1 MYWVW
6 MLIVSLIA
14 GIIFGPLARLVLP
27 GKQNISLGWTI
38 LGGGIGAF
46 IGGLIAYFL
55 GVKDTSGPDWIQYL
69 IQIICAAIVIDHLV
83 AQQQSQNRLA
93 QAPPNGRRSHQK
105 AGGRCRLQPAH
116 PPQFAWQTHQ
126 FAW

>member
-27 GKQNISLGWTI
+27 GKQNIGLGWTI

-46 IGGLIAYFL
+46 IGGLIAKAL
-55 GVKDTSGPDWIQYL
+55 GVKDTPGPDWTQYL
-69 IQIICAAIVIDHLV
+69 IQIICAAIVV
-83 AQQQSQNRLA
+83 AIVS
-93 QAPPNGRRSHQK
+93 
-105 AGGRCRLQPAH
+105 
-116 PPQFAWQTHQ
+116 AWKSRAKT
-126 FAW
+126 A

>member
-14 GIIFGPLARLVLP
+14 GIIFGPLGRLIAP
-27 GKQNISLGWTI
+27 GKQNISIGWTI

-46 IGGLIAYFL
+46 IGGLIAKAV

-69 IQIICAAIVIDHLV
+69 LQAIAAAVVVMAI
-83 AQQQSQNRLA
+83 AAYQ
-93 QAPPNGRRSHQK
+93 GRSKR
-105 AGGRCRLQPAH
+105 A
-116 PPQFAWQTHQ
+116 
-126 FAW
+126 

>member
-14 GIIFGPLARLVLP
+14 GVIFGPLARLVLP
-27 GKQNISLGWTI
+27 GKQNISLGLTI

-46 IGGLIAYFL
+46 AGGLIAKAL

-69 IQIICAAIVIDHLV
+69 IQIACAAVVV
-83 AQQQSQNRLA
+83 AIISARKGSKTA
-93 QAPPNGRRSHQK
+93 A
-105 AGGRCRLQPAH
+105 
-116 PPQFAWQTHQ
+116 
-126 FAW
+126 

>member
-14 GIIFGPLARLVLP
+14 GIIFGPIARLVLR

-46 IGGLIAYFL
+46 IGGLIAKAL
-55 GVKDTSGPDWIQYL
+55 GVKDTDGPDWIQYL
-69 IQIICAAIVIDHLV
+69 FQIVCAAVVVSIISARKGKVS
-83 AQQQSQNRLA
+83 A
-93 QAPPNGRRSHQK
+93 
-105 AGGRCRLQPAH
+105 
-116 PPQFAWQTHQ
+116 
-126 FAW
+126 

>member
-6 MLIVSLIA
+6 MIIVSLIA

-46 IGGLIAYFL
+46 IGGLIAKLL

-69 IQIICAAIVIDHLV
+69 IQIICAAIVV
-83 AQQQSQNRLA
+83 AIISSRNSRA
-93 QAPPNGRRSHQK
+93 KTA
-105 AGGRCRLQPAH
+105 
-116 PPQFAWQTHQ
+116 
-126 FAW
+126 

>member
-46 IGGLIAYFL
+46 IGGLIAKAF
-55 GVKDTSGPDWIQYL
+55 GVKDTPGPDWTQYL
-69 IQIICAAIVIDHLV
+69 IQIVCAAIVV
-83 AQQQSQNRLA
+83 AIISARN
-93 QAPPNGRRSHQK
+93 SKTK
-105 AGGRCRLQPAH
+105 AA
-116 PPQFAWQTHQ
+116 
-126 FAW
+126 

>member
-46 IGGLIAYFL
+46 IGGLIAKAF
-55 GVKDTSGPDWIQYL
+55 GVKDTPGLDWTQYL
-69 IQIICAAIVIDHLV
+69 IQIICAVIVVGVI
-83 AQQQSQNRLA
+83 AGYQS
-93 QAPPNGRRSHQK
+93 RSK
-105 AGGRCRLQPAH
+105 TAA
-116 PPQFAWQTHQ
+116 
-126 FAW
+126 